1 MPDTLD
7 GPAVRRW
14 ARLAADALGRARTE
28 IDALNVFPVP
38 DRDTGTNLHLTLLAG
53 AEAVEALPRD
63 APPAEVWRA
72 LGRGALVGARGN
84 SGVIVSQVLCGLADT
99 LGPRPPATGPDLAD
113 GLAHAARLARASV
126 SRPADGTILTV
137 LDAAAAA
144 AAAPEALFPPRDAA
158 PASRL
163 AETLAAAARGA
174 RTALRA
180 TPEGLPLLAEHG
192 VVDAG
197 AAGLCVVL
205 DALAAVVTEEYPERY
220 EVPAR
225 TEPTVVVPAQG
236 RRPGEAEGAGY
247 EVMYLLEAEDSRV
260 PELRKAL
267 DGLGDSLVVVG
278 GDGLW
283 NVHVHVDDAGAA
295 IEAGLAAGRTRR
307 IRVTYLGGSSRPKAP
322 CKGRGVVA
330 VTAADG
336 LAALFEEA
344 GAVVVRR
351 PSGGMPPL
359 DALVQAVLGAGDE
372 VAVLPNEPEVLA
384 LAEAAAVRARESG
397 VRVSVIPT
405 KASVQGLAALAV
417 HDPVRHFRDDV
428 IAMTGTALA
437 TRFGGLQIATG
448 EAMTTV
454 GVCRAGDVLGLIE
467 GDVVMIGSSPAEV
480 ARQVLARMLSGGGE
494 LVTVVTGA
502 GIPAGFAA
510 GIAEGLRAQRPD
522 VEMTAYDGG
531 QVLYPVLFGVE

>member
-1 MPDTLD
+1 MPDALD
-7 GPAVRRW
+7 GSAVRRW
-14 ARLAADALGRARTE
+14 ARLAADALGGARTG

-53 AEAVEALPRD
+53 AEAVEALPPG
-63 APPAEVWRA
+63 APLEEVWRT

-113 GLAHAARLARASV
+113 GLAHASRLARASV
-126 SRPADGTILTV
+126 SRPAEGTILTV

-144 AAAPEALFPPRDAA
+144 ARGHPP
-158 PASRL
+158 PLPTGTGL
-163 AETLAAAARGA
+163 AETLAAAVRGA
-174 RTALRA
+174 RAALSA
-180 TPEGLPLLAEHG
+180 TPDALPVLAEQG

-225 TEPTVVVPAQG
+225 REPAVAVPEQG
-236 RRPGEAEGAGY
+236 HRPAEGAGY
-247 EVMYLLEAEDSRV
+247 EVMYLLDAEDSRI
-260 PELRKAL
+260 PALRKAL
-267 DGLGDSLVVVG
+267 DDLGDSLVVVG

-283 NVHVHVDDAGAA
+283 NVHVHADDAGAA
-295 IEAGLAAGRTRR
+295 IEAGLTAGRTRR

-322 CKGRGVVA
+322 CTGRGVVA

-359 DALVQAVLGAGDE
+359 DVLVQAVLGAGDE

-417 HDPVRHFRDDV
+417 HDPLRHFRDDV
-428 IAMTGTALA
+428 IAMAGTALA
-437 TRFGGLQIATG
+437 TRFGGLQIASG
-448 EAMTTV
+448 EAMTSV

-467 GDVVMIGSSPAEV
+467 GDVVMIGSSMDEV
-480 ARQVLARMLSGGGE
+480 AGQVLARMLSGGGE

-502 GIPAGFAA
+502 KIPAGFAA
-510 GIAEGLRAQRPD
+510 GIEVRLRAQRPD
-522 VEMTAYDGG
+522 VEMTAYEGG

>member
-1 MPDTLD
+1 MPDALD
-7 GPAVRRW
+7 GPSVRRW
-14 ARLAADALGRARTE
+14 ARLAADALGRARAE

-38 DRDTGTNLHLTLLAG
+38 DRDTGVNLHLTLLAG
-53 AEAVEALPRD
+53 AEAVEALPPT
-63 APPAEVWRA
+63 ASPEEVWRA

-84 SGVIVSQVLCGLADT
+84 SGVIVSQVLCGLADA
-99 LGPRPPATGPDLAD
+99 LGPRPPASGPDLAD
-113 GLAHAARLARASV
+113 GLAHAARQARASV
-126 SRPADGTILTV
+126 SRPSEGTILTV
-137 LDAAAAA
+137 LDAAASAA
-144 AAAPEALFPPRDAA
+144 RG
-158 PASRL
+158 PAEHGL
-163 AETLAAAARGA
+163 AGTLAAAVRGA
-174 RTALRA
+174 REALRT
-180 TPEGLPLLAEHG
+180 TPESLPLLAEHG

-197 AAGLCVVL
+197 AAGLCVIL

-225 TEPTVVVPAQG
+225 TEPTFVIPAQG
-236 RRPGEAEGAGY
+236 RGPRETEGPGY
-247 EVMYLLEAEDSRV
+247 EVMYLLEAEESRV
-260 PELRKAL
+260 PALRKAL

-278 GDGLW
+278 ADGLW
-283 NVHVHVDDAGAA
+283 NVHVHVNDAGAA
-295 IEAGLAAGRTRR
+295 IEAGLEAGRTRR

-322 CKGRGVVA
+322 CTGRGIVA

-359 DALVQAVLGAGDE
+359 AVLVEAILGAGDE

-397 VRVSVIPT
+397 VRISVIPT

-417 HDPVRHFRDDV
+417 HDPLRHFRDDV

-437 TRFGGLQIATG
+437 TRFGAIRVADG
-448 EAMTTV
+448 EAMTSV

-467 GDVVMIGSSPAEV
+467 GDVVLIGASMAEV
-480 ARQVLARMLSGGGE
+480 AGQVLARMLSGGGE
-494 LVTVVTGA
+494 VVTVVTGT
-502 GIPAGFAA
+502 GVPAGFAA

-522 VEMTAYDGG
+522 VELTVYDGG